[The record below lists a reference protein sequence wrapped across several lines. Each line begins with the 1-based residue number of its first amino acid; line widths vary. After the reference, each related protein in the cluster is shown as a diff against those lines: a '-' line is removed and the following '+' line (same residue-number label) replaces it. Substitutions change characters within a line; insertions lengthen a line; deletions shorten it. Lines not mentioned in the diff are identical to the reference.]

1 MLPLRTPAL
10 GGRGQLTRQFFFI
23 LLLLGFGN
31 FQDTIIAPCYISV
44 YSTETV
50 SFVVWSNNCFRE
62 SNDELLLLISSLQL
76 WLVKVVLQLQLGLD
90 HCVACVVELLDLQKP
105 LVKNL
110 VKACKSFL
118 E

>member
-1 MLPLRTPAL
+1 MGEHQDGCNVLVFVL
-10 GGRGQLTRQFFFI
+10 QKQFFVVRSNY
-23 LLLLGFGN
+23 FG
-31 FQDTIIAPCYISV
+31 
-44 YSTETV
+44 
-50 SFVVWSNNCFRE
+50 E

-76 WLVKVVLQLQLGLD
+76 WLVKVVLQLLPLGLD

>member
-1 MLPLRTPAL
+1 MGEHQDGCNVLVFVL
-10 GGRGQLTRQFFFI
+10 QKQFFVVRSNY
-23 LLLLGFGN
+23 FG
-31 FQDTIIAPCYISV
+31 
-44 YSTETV
+44 
-50 SFVVWSNNCFRE
+50 E

-76 WLVKVVLQLQLGLD
+76 WLVKVVLQLLPLGLD

-105 LVKNL
+105 LMKNL

>member
-1 MLPLRTPAL
+1 MGEHQDGCNVLVFVL
-10 GGRGQLTRQFFFI
+10 QKQF
-23 LLLLGFGN
+23 
-31 FQDTIIAPCYISV
+31 
-44 YSTETV
+44 
-50 SFVVWSNNCFRE
+50 FVVWSNYFGE

-76 WLVKVVLQLQLGLD
+76 WLVKVVLQLLQLGLD

>member
-1 MLPLRTPAL
+1 MFSFLFTL
-10 GGRGQLTRQFFFI
+10 QKQF
-23 LLLLGFGN
+23 
-31 FQDTIIAPCYISV
+31 
-44 YSTETV
+44 
-50 SFVVWSNNCFRE
+50 FVVWSNYFGE

-76 WLVKVVLQLQLGLD
+76 WLVKVVLQLLQLGLD

-110 VKACKSFL
+110 VKARKSFL

>member
-1 MLPLRTPAL
+1 MGEHQDGCNVLVFVL
-10 GGRGQLTRQFFFI
+10 QKQF
-23 LLLLGFGN
+23 
-31 FQDTIIAPCYISV
+31 
-44 YSTETV
+44 
-50 SFVVWSNNCFRE
+50 FVVWSNYFGE

-76 WLVKVVLQLQLGLD
+76 WLVKVVLQLKLGLD
-90 HCVACVVELLDLQKP
+90 HCMACVAELLDLQKP